1 MLATTEMQDRT
12 LQLTL
17 SAGESIPKNLSWR
30 IEDGYLMAV
39 SSTEEVEKL
48 VLGIWG
54 TGELVIPK
62 LIKAER
68 LKLLALS
75 PVVVEECKVELF
87 EELSF
92 QQNMISQMAELL
104 EMLRIRPA
112 EYRLLLTLLW
122 LGGRFGRVN
131 SQGTSLSTTMMKL
144 THNNLA
150 MLTGMT
156 RVTITR
162 LIGKYK
168 KHGFIVEQG
177 DDYLIPAGAATA
189 LRRCENF

>member
-1 MLATTEMQDRT
+1 MLSHIQMSERK
-12 LQLTL
+12 LQLNL
-17 SAGESIPKNLSWR
+17 SAGQSIPKNLAWH
-30 IEDGYLMAV
+30 IDDGYLMAL
-39 SSTEEVEKL
+39 SSTDEVENL

-68 LKLLALS
+68 FKLVTLS
-75 PVVVEECKVELF
+75 PVLVEECEATLLDEL
-87 EELSF
+87 EF
-92 QQNMISQMAELL
+92 QQNMIGQLAELL
-104 EMLRIRPA
+104 ELLRIRPA
-112 EYRLLLTLLW
+112 EYRLLLLLLW

-131 SQGTSLSTTMMKL
+131 SQGTSLSTSMMKL

-162 LIGKYK
+162 LLGKYK
-168 KHGFIVEQG
+168 KHGFIIEQG
-177 DDYLIPAGAATA
+177 DDYLIHNGAAAA
-189 LRRCENF
+189 LRGFENF

>member
-1 MLATTEMQDRT
+1 MLSHIQMSERK
-12 LQLTL
+12 LQLNL
-17 SAGESIPKNLSWR
+17 SAGQSIPKNLAWH
-30 IEDGYLMAV
+30 IDDGYLMAL
-39 SSTEEVEKL
+39 SSTDEVENL

-68 LKLLALS
+68 FKLVTLS
-75 PVVVEECKVELF
+75 PVLVEECEATLLDEL
-87 EELSF
+87 EF
-92 QQNMISQMAELL
+92 QQNMIGQLAELL
-104 EMLRIRPA
+104 ELLRIRPA
-112 EYRLLLTLLW
+112 EYRLLLLLLW

-131 SQGTSLSTTMMKL
+131 SQGTSLSTSMMKL

-162 LIGKYK
+162 LLGKYK
-168 KHGFIVEQG
+168 KHGFIIEQG
-177 DDYLIPAGAATA
+177 DDYLIPNGAAAA
-189 LRRCENF
+189 LRGFENF